1 MSGVDKKL
9 MPEFY
14 QPLVELGLEVVLVPK
29 DKAIPGGCGGCVFDE
44 KYIDNGTYKCPITK
58 DCGEQ
63 IFIPAAMAER
73 YAVWYAKQQ
82 LDNGDKE

>member
-1 MSGVDKKL
+1 MSGVDKKP

-29 DKAIPGGCGGCVFDE
+29 NKASAGVCGGCVFDE
-44 KYIDNGTYKCPITK
+44 KYIDNGTYKCPITT
-58 DCGEQ
+58 DCCSN

-73 YAVWYAKQQ
+73 YAVWYAKKQ